1 MSFLN
6 LKTKIE
12 NFFHSRLLALS
23 PFRFTM
29 NNQNKISM
37 GILFL
42 CSANKRFENAI
53 RGWKTILLLIFM
65 ISCKNKPTN
74 KTIQI
79 EFAKPVNGFRAK
91 IYWTPKFVKTY
102 PDDEDRIKVF
112 GKAILELDRIAD
124 KVKCKVVYNL
134 SIDNLV
140 DSDFKKSVYESF
152 VNRNLPRVITIKN
165 NSEKEDALYYERN
178 QDFFFFKDVNFD
190 DKEEVLLEG
199 SMEMD
204 DIYKF
209 QRVFEFQDNKLV
221 EFQYFPPRVFRYD
234 RNYIGKIDYAKKE
247 ISVSQYYSC
256 CEYDENFYRL
266 DSNLENEFVLYKTER
281 NNFED
286 PIITIYYKE

>member
-1 MSFLN
+1 MPFLKKN
-6 LKTKIE
+6 YKLFHCHILALPLFKFVLNNQYEINMRELFFDRVKTKFGVVTIY
-12 NFFHSRLLALS
+12 
-23 PFRFTM
+23 
-29 NNQNKISM
+29 
-37 GILFL
+37 
-42 CSANKRFENAI
+42 
-53 RGWKTILLLIFM
+53 WKLILLLLFIFT
-65 ISCKNKPTN
+65 ISCKNKP
-74 KTIQI
+74 KIQTIQI
-79 EFAKPVNGFRAK
+79 KFSKPVHGFKATL
-91 IYWTPKFVKTY
+91 YWTPKYIET
-102 PDDEDRIKVF
+102 DDEDEERKIVT
-112 GKAILELDRIAD
+112 GKATLELERIID
-124 KVKCKVVYNL
+124 KVKYKVNYNL
-134 SIDNLV
+134 SIDTIVN
-140 DSDFKKSVYESF
+140 SDFKKSVYESF

-165 NSEKEDALYYERN
+165 NSEKEDTLYYERN

-204 DIYKF
+204 NIYKF

-266 DSNLENEFVLYKTER
+266 GSNLENEFVLYKTEK
-281 NNFED
+281 NNFEN